1 MAGNMVPVDYFE
13 GLLRAVVVHLEEAG
27 ADFTVQGKHSAYCTL
42 LPEEYHNT
50 KLNAMLGWEAA
61 TNALVNIPG
70 NAPTNAS
77 ANASASAPANAPT
90 NTSGNTPTKVQR
102 AGAHPL
108 VALVANKQDPTVEF
122 LAQASTEALAAEAAL
137 QASQQSMSVERDKIG
152 AVAQQPAEA
161 AAKATSAD
169 KAAMERMGAAEN
181 EVAN

>member
-42 LPEEYHNT
+42 LLEEYHNT

-108 VALVANKQDPTVEF
+108 VALVANKQDPTGSRI
-122 LAQASTEALAAEAAL
+122 LCTGQHRSIGGIGGSASIPTINGSREG
-137 QASQQSMSVERDKIG
+137 QDWSRG
-152 AVAQQPAEA
+152 
-161 AAKATSAD
+161 SAD
-169 KAAMERMGAAEN
+169 S
-181 EVAN
+181 